1 MNIVLD
7 ENVSLGLAEK
17 LRSCGHNVISIA
29 EDTNRG
35 FADDEIFVLCKKTKS
50 TLITRDYHFT
60 NPIRFPTEGTE
71 GIIYI
76 RHGNLS
82 SKEEIK
88 LVEQFLTEYQIENI
102 TGKLVLL
109 AKENIKL
116 R

>member
-7 ENVSLGLAEK
+7 ENVSLGLADK
-17 LRSCGHNVISIA
+17 LRNHDYNVISIA
-29 EDTNRG
+29 EGPDRG
-35 FADDEIFVLCKKTKS
+35 FTDDEIFTLCKKTKS
-50 TLITRDYHFT
+50 ILITRDYHFT
-60 NPIRFPTEGTE
+60 NPIRFPTKGTE

-76 RHGNLS
+76 RHGNLR

-88 LVEQFLTEYQIENI
+88 LVERFLTEYQIGNI

-109 AKENIKL
+109 AKDGITL